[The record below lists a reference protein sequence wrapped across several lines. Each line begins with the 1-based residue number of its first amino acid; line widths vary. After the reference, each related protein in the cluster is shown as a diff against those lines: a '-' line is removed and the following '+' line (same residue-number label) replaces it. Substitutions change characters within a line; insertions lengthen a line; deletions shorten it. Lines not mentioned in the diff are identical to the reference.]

1 MNNKILSIM
10 VFLLILFVPV
20 SVPAQGWG
28 WNSNY
33 NRLYD
38 VNTENAITGTIS
50 EIAEFSLGNNCPFG
64 TALMVSTD
72 GGVKT
77 VHLGPAWYLDNQEI
91 KFSVGEAV
99 EVIGSVV
106 KYDNSDVIIAR
117 EITRKDGVLLLRDKD
132 GFPYWAGWR
141 RR

>member
-1 MNNKILSIM
+1 MKIKIFYITIL
-10 VFLLILFVPV
+10 FLILCVPALAL
-20 SVPAQGWG
+20 AQGWG

-38 VNTENAITGTIS
+38 VNTDTTTSRTIS

-64 TALMVSTD
+64 TALMINTNGD
-72 GGVKT
+72 VKII
-77 VHLGPAWYLDNQEI
+77 HLGPAWYLDNQEI
-91 KFSVGEAV
+91 KFSVGEKV
-99 EVIGSVV
+99 EVIGSEI
-106 KYDNSDVIIAR
+106 KYDNEDVIIAR
-117 EITRKDGVLLLRDKD
+117 EITREDGVLILRDKD

>member
-64 TALMVSTD
+64 TALMINTNGD
-72 GGVKT
+72 VKT
-77 VHLGPAWYLDNQEI
+77 IHLGPAWYLDNQEI
-91 KFSVGEAV
+91 KFSVGEKV
-99 EVIGSVV
+99 EVTGSLV
-106 KYDNSDVIIAR
+106 KYDNKDVIIAR
-117 EITRKDGVLLLRDKD
+117 EVVREDGVLLLRDED